1 MAILSKST
9 SLASKTIKNISNILL
24 NRSATRKN
32 LSNSILSY
40 KNKRANYE
48 KIQRIQDEVGAPLR
62 ILRPDG
68 ARSLSLSS
76 VGESFTKRILS
87 FIGYVGTGWLLSNMP
102 TWIAAGRQL
111 SQRIESLNDTFT
123 GFVNNIG
130 ELMRDIGRLSNAFYN
145 NIVNLDFSDSSYRIR
160 NSLSDLTLTLD
171 SMGNQITEAFK
182 VLTAPFENLPPLG
195 TEPGPGAYPPADQYP
210 PGGLPDP
217 QSAEMYRIAAALST
231 EGSGAQSTVDMMQV
245 VVNRKAMG
253 YGKTY
258 TTILAGKDQFEGVEK
273 KGVGGFLKI
282 QTLEDASRWSGQ
294 SKNALLGIIKNIQ
307 DPTLQAKAAKHVGGA
322 LQFRGSPA
330 TVRKVNSDNNPNNN
344 IQADAN
350 GRIPGSSWRGGN
362 GDNQFI
368 TSNPAGA
375 KYVPIRPGG
384 AADFNLPAPVAKPT
398 PTTPGAIPTAVID
411 EVNVAGPKG
420 GTAKVGR
427 SGGRGEYLARGG
439 AHKGIDIGTSRQK
452 GYYVSF
458 KQSGKVVYAGWND
471 GGFGYLVIIRS
482 GNLEFF
488 FAHLA
493 KIMVRN
499 GSSYNGETIGEIGNT
514 GRSQGEHLHFEV
526 RVVGGGAI
534 NPEPYLGLL
543 SIGRKF
549 AAITGKPSQPL
560 TSLAPSNT
568 ASLKVD
574 GQEVQIESDS
584 SVTLDQILQGLTQER
599 KGRQIVLINDIQKP
613 GAGTVMSSGGS
624 SGLLVMNQ
632 AEVVNNF
639 IKNKLLTD
647 LSYL

>member
-245 VVNRKAMG
+245 VVNRKASG
-253 YGKTY
+253 KYGKTY
-258 TTILAGKDQFEGVEK
+258 TDILAAGTGGNNVAFQGVWLRP
-273 KGVGGFLKI
+273 GGPSGLRKI
-282 QTLEDASRWSGQ
+282 QTLDDASKWSGQ
-294 SKNALLGIIKNIQ
+294 SKQTLLKIISNIQ
-307 DPTLQAKAAKHVGGA
+307 NPTLQAKAATFVGGA
-322 LQFRGSPA
+322 TEFRGSPPNIG
-330 TVRKVNSDNNPNNN
+330 VRY
-344 IQADAN
+344 
-350 GRIPGSSWRGGN
+350 PGTSWRGGR
-362 GDNQFI
+362 GDNQFL
-368 TSNPAGA
+368 TSQAAG
-375 KYVPIRPGG
+375 YPYTYIRPEG
-384 AADFNLPAPVAKPT
+384 AAPFNLPAPVAKPT

-411 EVNVAGPKG
+411 EVNVAGG
-420 GTAKVGR
+420 GTKDVAR

-568 ASLKVD
+568 SSLKVD

-632 AEVVNNF
+632 AEMVNNF